1 MNSGPKWRSIPSVV
15 AVLLLLFTLCSAS
28 AAKNVRKLSL
38 RDLDGNKVRFSDYQ
52 GQIVV
57 LNFWATWCGPCKE
70 ELPRLGHVAQEYADR
85 NVVFVLVS
93 IDEQKK
99 LPVVRDFISQREV
112 TLPVLVGA
120 SIDML
125 NDLSGTY
132 VVPAT
137 LIIDQN
143 GEVVRVINGE
153 AREEDVKEA
162 LDWLLNGRKGTPPAD
177 RVKRY

>member
-1 MNSGPKWRSIPSVV
+1 MKSIRCRLLASC
-15 AVLLLLFTLCSAS
+15 VLTLLVFTHCAAF

-38 RDLDGNKVRFSDYQ
+38 RDLNGDKVRMSDYQ
-52 GQIVV
+52 GRIVV

-70 ELPRLGHVAQEYADR
+70 ELPRLGTMAQDYASKNVA
-85 NVVFVLVS
+85 FVLAS

-99 LPVVRDFISQREV
+99 LPAVRDYVSQQEIS
-112 TLPVLVGA
+112 LPVWVGA
-120 SIDML
+120 TVDL
-125 NDLSGTY
+125 LEQLSGTN

-137 LIIDQN
+137 LVIDEK
-143 GEVVRVINGE
+143 GEIVRAINGE

-162 LDWLLNGRKGTPPAD
+162 VDWLLNGKNGQTPAD

>member
-1 MNSGPKWRSIPSVV
+1 MVRAARFSLHLTVLI
-15 AVLLLLFTLCSAS
+15 VLLSSGFAVKS
-28 AAKNVRKLSL
+28 VRRLSL
-38 RDLDGNKVRFSDYQ
+38 RDLEGNKVRLSDYQ

-70 ELPRLGHVAQEYADR
+70 ELPRLEQISEEYGGQKVAFLLA
-85 NVVFVLVS
+85 S
-93 IDEQKK
+93 IDDQKK
-99 LPVVRDFISQREV
+99 LPVVRNYVTQQKI

-120 SIDML
+120 STDLL

-137 LIIDQN
+137 LIVDQD
-143 GEVVRVINGE
+143 GQIVRTINGE
-153 AREEDVKEA
+153 AHVEDIKEA
-162 LDWLLNGRKGTPPAD
+162 VGWLLSGKNGSASAD